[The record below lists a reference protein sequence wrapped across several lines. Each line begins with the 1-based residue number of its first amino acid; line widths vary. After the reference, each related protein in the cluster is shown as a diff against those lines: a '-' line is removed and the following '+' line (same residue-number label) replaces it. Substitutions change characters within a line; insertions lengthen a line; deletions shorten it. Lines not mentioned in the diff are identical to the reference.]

1 MLACCTDPHMG
12 VQSLKTLST
21 VRALLLLCVS
31 SLADRLQRQAVGV
44 VPAIPLGTVGEVVSK
59 SLKYQ

>member
-1 MLACCTDPHMG
+1 MD
-12 VQSLKTLST
+12 VQSLETLST

-31 SLADRLQRQAVGV
+31 SLADRLQRQVVGV
-44 VPAIPLGTVGEVVSK
+44 VPAIPLGTIGEVVSK